1 MNISNWYRRF
11 LIGGLYALLFIPL
24 VVSDFLF
31 FPFITGKNFAF
42 RIIVEILTALWLL
55 ACLQEPRMRPRRG
68 ILLWLVSGLTV
79 AVLLSTV
86 VSVDPYRSFWSNFER
101 MEGAITYIHLFLY
114 FVVLISTLSNIK
126 MWRRFWQINLIAS
139 MSVSAIAL
147 AQIFGFYAIHQG
159 SVRLDATLGNSA
171 YLAVY
176 MLFGFFYT
184 VLLWVDA
191 TRGSARRYWYPLCAL
206 IQLFVLY
213 KTATRGAILGVL
225 FGLFVTSILIWFRG
239 KEYPLARRIAGIS
252 IAAVLLVVGIFF
264 VARNTSF
271 VQTSPVLSRFAA
283 ISLSERTTESRL
295 IIWRMSLK
303 GFAEHPLF
311 GWGPENY
318 SVVFNKYYDPHLWRQ
333 EPWFDRS
340 HNVLIDWLVM
350 TGLVGAL
357 FYLSLYGAGLMR
369 LWSKKTSFSFP
380 ERAILTGLLCAY
392 LFQNLF
398 VFDNLISLI
407 LFIATLG
414 YIHVRATEESLP
426 RGHSTRRI
434 LVPLWGKG
442 LVAVVT
448 VGILYYANARPLIA
462 SADLIQ
468 ALTPQKGGITINI
481 ATFKKIFNDDT
492 FANSEASLQLI
503 SLAQNVLVEPSI
515 PTEFKQSFS
524 RFVTTTIENEID
536 RHPTDARPIFIYGTF
551 LSRFNQTQQA
561 EKYLNKALLLSPQ
574 KQSIILEIAASK
586 LTTGH
591 TVEGLALFKKAFDL
605 DQNYIEARKMYAL
618 AAITTEN
625 LTLGNALMTEI
636 YGTKAVPDRRFA
648 IWYAS
653 QKNYKRAAESLEN
666 MLQENERLSDDDMF
680 LLAGLSLY
688 AGNRDRSLAVL
699 ETLKTK
705 AQSDATRTKAEQLG
719 AAVKAGLN
727 PFTLE

>member
-24 VVSDFLF
+24 IVSNSLF

-42 RIIVEILTALWLL
+42 RIIIEILTALWLL

-68 ILLWLVSGLTV
+68 IILWAISGLTL
-79 AVLLSTV
+79 AVLISTA
-86 VSVDPYRSFWSNFER
+86 VSIDSYRSFWSNFER
-101 MEGAITYIHLFLY
+101 MEGAITYVHLFLY
-114 FVVLISTLSNIK
+114 FIVLVSTLSSIK
-126 MWRRFWQINLIAS
+126 MWRRFWQINLVAS

-147 AQIFGFYAIHQG
+147 AQISGFYAIHQG

-184 VLLWVDA
+184 ALLWVNA
-191 TRGSARRYWYPLCAL
+191 TRESARRYWYPLCAL

-225 FGLFVTSILIWFRG
+225 LGLFVTSILIWFRG
-239 KEYPLARRIAGIS
+239 KEYPIARRVAGVS
-252 IAAVLLVVGIFF
+252 IAVVLFVVGIFF
-264 VARNTSF
+264 VVRNTSF

-303 GFAEHPLF
+303 GFTEHPLF

-350 TGLVGAL
+350 TGLVGAF
-357 FYLSLYGAGLMR
+357 FYVSLYGTGLAR
-369 LWSKKTSFSFP
+369 LWSKKTPFSFP
-380 ERAILTGLLCAY
+380 EQAILTGLLCAY

-414 YIHVRATEESLP
+414 YIHVRASEASIPIEYP
-426 RGHSTRRI
+426 TRRI
-434 LVPLWGKG
+434 VVPLWGKG
-442 LVAVVT
+442 LVVILT
-448 VGILYYANARPLIA
+448 VSVLYYANVRSLIA
-462 SADLIQ
+462 SMNLIQ
-468 ALTPQKGGITINI
+468 ALTPQKGGITVNI
-481 ATFKKIFNDDT
+481 ATFKKIFDSDT

-503 SLAQNVLVEPSI
+503 SLAQNVLSEPTI

-524 RFVTTTIENEID
+524 QFTTTTIENEIE

-551 LSRFNQTQQA
+551 LSRGGQA
-561 EKYLNKALLLSPQ
+561 QRAETYLNKALLLSPQ
-574 KQSIILEIAASK
+574 KQGIFFEIAAIK

-591 TVEGLALFKKAFDL
+591 TTEGLALLKKVFDS
-605 DQNYIEARKMYAL
+605 DPNYIEARKMYAL
-618 AAITTEN
+618 AAITTGN
-625 LTLGNALMTEI
+625 PKLANTLMAEA

-653 QKNYKRAAESLEN
+653 QKDYKRAAESLEN
-666 MLQENERLSDDDMF
+666 MLQENEKLSDDDMF
-680 LLAGLSLY
+680 LLAGLSVY
-688 AGNRDRSLAVL
+688 AGKSDRALTVL
-699 ETLKTK
+699 EILKAK
-705 AQSDATRTKAEQLG
+705 AESAATRTKAEQLSSAIKSG
-719 AAVKAGLN
+719 IN